1 MRNEFSLRNPS
12 IIDDKHVENSDS
24 GLHDPRIV
32 WGAIIVIV
40 LSVIGLSWYAYSFM
54 TGTGTLLAEVPSLQE
69 LTNTMGE
76 RLNAVDG
83 KLSEWASD
91 RTALTDQIAKV
102 EKAASTNLKTAR
114 TQAESIANAVGQRV
128 RQEMVENLQRLQAR
142 LGNVESSQR
151 ETADHLSQLQSE
163 LAGVR
168 QQMASMQEQ
177 NAQRLSEVQAAAED
191 EVKRLNNQMST
202 MRGQVTTH
210 GDKLQALNNEVG
222 RERTTFAMSA
232 NQTQQVASGI
242 YVTVSH
248 TDVAHQKVD
257 GWMQLADEGRIVW
270 IRGLAAQEAL
280 TFATRSD
287 NRTHELV
294 FTAIQ
299 PSGVSGYVLLPA
311 SNTQS
316 TMITSK

>member
-1 MRNEFSLRNPS
+1 MRNELSFMNPS
-12 IIDDKHVENSDS
+12 IKDDKHLSDS
-24 GLHDPRIV
+24 GLADSRIL
-32 WGAIIVIV
+32 WAAIIAIV

-54 TGTGTLLAEVPSLQE
+54 TGTGAMLTQIPSLQQ
-69 LTNTMGE
+69 LANTMGD

-83 KLSEWASD
+83 KMAEWATD
-91 RTALTDQIAKV
+91 RTALTDSIAKV
-102 EKAASTNLKTAR
+102 EKTAAENLKTAR
-114 TQAESIANAVGQRV
+114 TQAESVANAVGQRV
-128 RQEMVENLQRLQAR
+128 RQEMVENLQRIQAR
-142 LGNVESSQR
+142 LGNVESTQH
-151 ETADHLSQLQSE
+151 ETADHVSQLQAE
-163 LAGVR
+163 LTSVR

-177 NAQRLSEVQAAAED
+177 NAQRLSEVQAAAEAD
-191 EVKRLNNQMST
+191 VNRLNDQMST

-210 GDKLQALNNEVG
+210 ADKLQALNNEVG
-222 RERTTFAMSA
+222 RERTTFALSA
-232 NQTQQVASGI
+232 NQTRQVASGI

-299 PSGVSGYVLLPA
+299 PTGVSGYLLLPTA
-311 SNTQS
+311 NSQS
-316 TMITSK
+316 SMITSK